1 MLLKNLANANQQR
14 QGVGP
19 HHTGNQSAEPVPDAL
34 RELTDEYG
42 GLEEIR
48 KRLRESDAR
57 RESGRSSRE
66 QSSTAPLHDMTGSR
80 NGQRVDGSSPV
91 TYQRHEVYMPLT
103 SQGLDTSSN
112 QNASITPAIDK
123 PATVRLNFSIIIPHF
138 GQALTH
144 RFEQIHGQPG
154 TVEVQIP
161 RLTLLQ
167 EAVKKNDLFY
177 LVLHQ
182 VCTWLRPSLISFSC
196 SRISQ
201 YIVECKTCLNLLT
214 LI

>member
-1 MLLKNLANANQQR
+1 M
-14 QGVGP
+14 
-19 HHTGNQSAEPVPDAL
+19 
-34 RELTDEYG
+34 
-42 GLEEIR
+42 EEIR

-66 QSSTAPLHDMTGSR
+66 QSFTAPLQGTTGSR

-91 TYQRHEVYMPLT
+91 TPQGHEIYMPLT
-103 SQGLDTSSN
+103 SQGLDTPSS
-112 QNASITPAIDK
+112 QDALITPAIDK
-123 PATVRLNFSIIIPHF
+123 HAAVPLNFTMVIQQF

-144 RFEQIHGQPG
+144 RFKQIHGQPG

-182 VCTWLRPSLISFSC
+182 VCTWLRPQLILFWC
-196 SRISQ
+196 FPIFQ
-201 YIVECKTCLNLLT
+201 YMIECKTCLDLLT
-214 LI
+214 YPSTKS

>member
-1 MLLKNLANANQQR
+1 MLAIVNQQW
-14 QGVGP
+14 QGIDP
-19 HHTGNQSAEPVPDAL
+19 HNIGKQSAESVPDAL

-48 KRLRESDAR
+48 KRLRESDVR

-66 QSSTAPLHDMTGSR
+66 QSSTAPSQGMTGSR
-80 NGQRVDGSSPV
+80 NGQRIDGSSPV
-91 TYQRHEVYMPLT
+91 TSQGHEVYMPLT
-103 SQGLDTSSN
+103 SQSLDTSSN
-112 QNASITPAIDK
+112 REASTTPTIDK
-123 PATVRLNFSIIIPHF
+123 PATVPSNFSMVIQHF

-144 RFEQIHGQPG
+144 RLKQIQGQPG
-154 TVEVQIP
+154 TAEVQVP

-167 EAVKKNDLFY
+167 EAVRKSDLFY

-182 VCTWLRPSLISFSC
+182 VCTCFGPQLLSWSC
-196 SRISQ
+196 FRTSQ
-201 YIVECKTCLNLLT
+201 YIFACKTNFAPLT